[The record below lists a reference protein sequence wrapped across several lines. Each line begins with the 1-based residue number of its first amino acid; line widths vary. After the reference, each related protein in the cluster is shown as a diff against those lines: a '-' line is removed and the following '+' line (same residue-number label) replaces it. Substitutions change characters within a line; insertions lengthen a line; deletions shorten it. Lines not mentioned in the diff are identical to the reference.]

1 MKNFLKENWFK
12 VSILFIAIMTLSL
25 AAYFYNK
32 SVIAQDNREKIA
44 AQEKIDEQQK
54 KQVADQQAAQA
65 KIDED
70 KKNADQQAAQQKADQ
85 DKKDLADK
93 QAAAVKKKIDSCL
106 SVMNQAF
113 TSRVEREGYS
123 EAAQKIY
130 EDGKALC
137 LRNGN

>member
-1 MKNFLKENWFK
+1 MKTFIKESWFK
-12 VSILFIAIMTLSL
+12 VSILLIAIVTLSL
-25 AAYFYNK
+25 VAYFYNK

-54 KQVADQQAAQA
+54 KQVADQQAAQI

-70 KKNADQQAAQQKADQ
+70 KKIADQQAIQKKADQ
-85 DKKDLADK
+85 DKQGLADK
-93 QAAAVKKKIDSCL
+93 QAAATKKKIDDCL

-137 LRNGN
+137 LRNGS